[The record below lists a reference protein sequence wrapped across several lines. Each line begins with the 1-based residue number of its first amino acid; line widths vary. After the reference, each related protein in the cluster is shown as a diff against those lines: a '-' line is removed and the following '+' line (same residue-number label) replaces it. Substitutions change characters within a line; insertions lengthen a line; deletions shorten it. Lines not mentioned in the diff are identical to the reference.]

1 MPPLTEDLHAP
12 PWRNVHRDFGLAAG
26 FPFRA
31 GRLGTHRCWSLSARL
46 GCSGGDRL
54 DLRKAGLLRR
64 KESRHWRTCLSPGIG
79 IWLVKSWGRSPSL
92 ALVAVWLSLD
102 VIGFLRHGGAF
113 HVVRV
118 LIDAALV
125 AYLLQPKVLDDLL
138 LR

>member
-1 MPPLTEDLHAP
+1 MATDSIFEKLVSFVGKSLGMGAL
-12 PWRNVHRDFGLAAG
+12 VAAV
-26 FPFRA
+26 FVA
-31 GRLGTHRCWSLSARL
+31 
-46 GCSGGDRL
+46 
-54 DLRKAGLLRR
+54 
-64 KESRHWRTCLSPGIG
+64 GIG